1 MDHREP
7 SGRRAG
13 HSAPR
18 TFVGV
23 VKGPL
28 HLGGHQATAID
39 PYRHARTLYLRLL
52 RANWAPGA
60 AGNMVAY
67 AVGLRPSGTPWTLPQ
82 IGSALFLRELVRRR
96 LLSN

>member
-1 MDHREP
+1 MDHRALG
-7 SGRRAG
+7 GRRAG

-18 TFVGV
+18 AFVGV

-28 HLGGHQATAID
+28 HLSSHQATEID
-39 PYRHARTLYLRLL
+39 PYRRARTLYWRLL
-52 RANWAPGA
+52 RANWEPGA